1 MKIRLLIFGLLT
13 IVYCSTKHDTQTID
27 NNPEGQKPEEQKT
40 VDKESILYRKDILHH
55 FSSTVDKDSFKIF
68 LTGKSIQD
76 GQIKFQ
82 IIKKDGLKILDETF
96 SVTAFL
102 DYGLKENANNK
113 EREEYIKDKLD
124 KFFNEDNFH
133 QPAIAANDSF
143 DEDYTKKEIWDDII
157 SDRTAIGFYYLIGE
171 EDGRHIAYSKKLGKV
186 VLYYNCC

>member
-1 MKIRLLIFGLLT
+1 MN
-13 IVYCSTKHDTQTID
+13 STK
-27 NNPEGQKPEEQKT
+27 
-40 VDKESILYRKDILHH
+40 
-55 FSSTVDKDSFKIF
+55 
-68 LTGKSIQD
+68 
-76 GQIKFQ
+76 
-82 IIKKDGLKILDETF
+82 
-96 SVTAFL
+96 
-102 DYGLKENANNK
+102 K
-113 EREEYIKDKLD
+113 ERKYIKDKLD